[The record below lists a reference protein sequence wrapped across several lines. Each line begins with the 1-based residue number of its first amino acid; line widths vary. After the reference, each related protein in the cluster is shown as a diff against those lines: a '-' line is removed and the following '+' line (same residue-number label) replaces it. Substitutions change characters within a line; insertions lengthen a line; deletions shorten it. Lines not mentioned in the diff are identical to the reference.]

1 MRLLRVAREHRA
13 ASVAAVDRERR
24 SETLSCIV
32 LSPQLP
38 NARVFLHMAAPE
50 GASAFTK
57 RGYGLM
63 LLVGRR
69 AAPRSAPI
77 ASERLRQKLNFF

>member
-24 SETLSCIV
+24 GETLSCIV
-32 LSPQLP
+32 LSSQLP
-38 NARVFLHMAAPE
+38 NARVFLHTAAPE

-57 RGYGLM
+57 HGYGLM
-63 LLVGRR
+63 LPVGRR
-69 AAPRSAPI
+69 AAPRSALI
-77 ASERLRQKLNFF
+77 ASERFAKS

>member
-38 NARVFLHMAAPE
+38 NARVLLHMAAPE

-57 RGYGLM
+57 RGWTDVACGTA
-63 LLVGRR
+63 GS
-69 AAPRSAPI
+69 PEKRSN
-77 ASERLRQKLNFF
+77 RV